1 MRLTRPEALEGAAE
15 VIGSIEKYWGGRGNL
30 LEKGSLSPQTP
41 PLSLSQDFCVYRIL
55 VRGLASARVAF
66 GTRRIA
72 QRPRAEKPAPA
83 GKTAMST
90 PFARGPLLILLG
102 PCVSAPRGPSR
113 PCPRKGRLPYVIG
126 ALRMLVGGLALLLWC
141 AFRGAPRFWRW
152 PMRCVVPS
160 TLALL
165 GFQFF
170 FFSGACS
177 KPGSP
182 WAPWSPLASR
192 PSSWPCSG

>member
-1 MRLTRPEALEGAAE
+1 
-15 VIGSIEKYWGGRGNL
+15 
-30 LEKGSLSPQTP
+30 
-41 PLSLSQDFCVYRIL
+41 
-55 VRGLASARVAF
+55 
-66 GTRRIA
+66 
-72 QRPRAEKPAPA
+72 
-83 GKTAMST
+83 MST

-102 PCVSAPRGPSR
+102 ALCFSTTGTVQALSPEGAT
-113 PCPRKGRLPYVIG
+113 PYVIG

-141 AFRGAPRFWRW
+141 AFRGELPRFWRW

-170 FFSGACS
+170 FFWACS